1 MPIYYAV
8 SQVTSHLRDLLDA
21 DELLADIWIGGE
33 VANVT
38 RAASGHAYFTL
49 RDDRSQLRCV
59 MFRQRSRGMQHLVS
73 GAAVVVHG
81 RVSIYAQRGEV
92 QLVAD
97 VAQPEGVGEL
107 QMRLEQLKLKLES
120 EGLFDQSRKR
130 GLPRFPQRIGVVT
143 SPSGAVWHDIQTVVG
158 RRFPIADLVL
168 APTQVQGAEAAGH
181 IVAAFDA
188 LDEAPATDVVI
199 LARGGG
205 SLEDLWPFNEEPVA
219 RAVYAC
225 RAPVISAIGHE
236 TDVTVSDMVAD
247 VRAATPSAAAELA
260 APSAVELAG
269 QIAGAVQ
276 ALHTWAS
283 GRAAV
288 GRETARQLEARL
300 GRTRP
305 DVDGLRQ
312 RVDDALRAA
321 GAHAKHNAEME
332 AQRLEGLRSRLTALN
347 PSVILRRGYSIVTA
361 PESGRIV
368 TDYSQLSPGDA
379 VELMFGR
386 GSAEASVTDVH
397 AGGDDATGS

>member
-1 MPIYYAV
+1 MPIYAV
-8 SQVTSHLRDLLDA
+8 SQVTSHLRALLEGD
-21 DELLADIWIGGE
+21 DLLADIWIGGE

-158 RRFPIADLVL
+158 RRYPIAELVL
-168 APTQVQGAEAAGH
+168 APTQVQGGEATAH

-236 TDVTVSDMVAD
+236 TDVTISDMVAD

-260 APSAVELAG
+260 VPSAVELAG
-269 QIAGAVQ
+269 QIGGAVHALHAGA
-276 ALHTWAS
+276 T
-283 GRAAV
+283 GRAAM
-288 GRETARQLEARL
+288 GRETARQLGARL

-312 RVDDALRAA
+312 RVDDALRTA
-321 GAHAKHNAEME
+321 GTHAKHSVEVK
-332 AQRLEGLRSRLTALN
+332 AQRLDGLESRLTSLN
-347 PSVILRRGYSIVTA
+347 PRVILRRGYSIVTT

-368 TDYSQLSPGDA
+368 SDYSQLSPGDA
-379 VELMFGR
+379 LELTLGR
-386 GSAEASVTDVH
+386 GSAEARVTDVRP
-397 AGGDDATGS
+397 GDDDATGS

>member
-1 MPIYYAV
+1 MPVYAV

-33 VANVT
+33 VANFT

-49 RDDRSQLRCV
+49 RDERSQLRCV
-59 MFRQRSRGMQHLVS
+59 MFRQRSRGMQHLAS

-81 RVSIYAQRGEV
+81 RVSIYTQRGEV

-97 VAQPEGVGEL
+97 VVQPEGVGEL
-107 QMRLEQLKLKLES
+107 QMRLEQLKLKLEN
-120 EGLFDQSRKR
+120 EGLFEQSRKR
-130 GLPRFPQRIGVVT
+130 GLPRFPKRIGVVT

-158 RRFPIADLVL
+158 RRYPITELVI
-168 APTQVQGAEAAGH
+168 APTQVQGAEAAAH
-181 IVAAFDA
+181 IVGAFDA
-188 LDEAPATDVVI
+188 LDEAPQTDVVI

-236 TDVTVSDMVAD
+236 TDTTIADMVAD

-260 APSAVELAG
+260 VPSAAELAG

-276 ALHTWAS
+276 ALHTGAS

-288 GRETARQLEARL
+288 GRETARQLWARL
-300 GRTRP
+300 GRTCP

-321 GAHAKHNAEME
+321 GAHARHGVEME
-332 AQRLEGLRSRLTALN
+332 AQRLDGLSSRLTALN
-347 PSVILRRGYSIVTA
+347 PRVILRRGYSIVTA
-361 PESGRIV
+361 SESGRIV
-368 TDYSQLSPGDA
+368 TDSSQLSVGDA
-379 VELMFGR
+379 IEVTLGR
-386 GSAEASVTDVH
+386 GSAEASVTDVR

>member
-8 SQVTSHLRDLLDA
+8 SQVTSHLRDLLDS
-21 DELLADIWIGGE
+21 DELLADIWIGAE
-33 VANVT
+33 VANIT

-49 RDDRSQLRCV
+49 RDEQSQLRCV
-59 MFRQRSRGMQHLVS
+59 MFKQRSRGMQHLVS

-120 EGLFDQSRKR
+120 EGLFEQSRKR
-130 GLPRFPQRIGVVT
+130 GLPRFPQKIGVVT

-158 RRFPIADLVL
+158 RRYPVVELVL
-168 APTQVQGAEAAGH
+168 APTQVQGAEASRH

-188 LDEAPATDVVI
+188 LDEAAATDMVI

-205 SLEDLWPFNEEPVA
+205 SLEDLWAFNEEPVA

-225 RAPVISAIGHE
+225 RVPVISAIGHE
-236 TDVTVSDMVAD
+236 TDETISDIVAD

-260 APSAVELAG
+260 VPSAEELAG
-269 QIAGAVQ
+269 RIAGAVQ
-276 ALHTWAS
+276 ALHAEAS
-283 GRAAV
+283 GRAVV
-288 GRETARQLEARL
+288 GRETARQLWARL
-300 GRTRP
+300 DRAVP

-321 GAHAKHNAEME
+321 GAHAGHGVEME
-332 AQRLEGLRSRLTALN
+332 AQRLDGLRSRLTALN
-347 PSVILRRGYSIVTA
+347 PRVILRRGYSIVTT
-361 PESGRIV
+361 PGNDRIV
-368 TDYSQLSPGDA
+368 TDSSQLSPGDA
-379 VELMFGR
+379 VEFTLGR
-386 GSAEASVTDVH
+386 GSAEASVTNVRP
-397 AGGDDATGS
+397 GGDDATGS

>member
-1 MPIYYAV
+1 MPVYAV
-8 SQVTSHLRDLLDA
+8 SQVTSHLRDLLEG

-33 VANVT
+33 VANFT

-59 MFRQRSRGMQHLVS
+59 MFRQRSRGMQHLAS

-81 RVSIYAQRGEV
+81 RVSIYTQRGEV

-97 VAQPEGVGEL
+97 VVQPEGVGEL
-107 QMRLEQLKLKLES
+107 QMRLEQLKLKLEN
-120 EGLFDQSRKR
+120 EGLFEQSRKR
-130 GLPRFPQRIGVVT
+130 GLPRFPRRIGVVT

-158 RRFPIADLVL
+158 RRYPIAELVI
-168 APTQVQGAEAAGH
+168 APTQVQGAEAAAH
-181 IVAAFDA
+181 IVGAFDA
-188 LDEAPATDVVI
+188 LDEAPQTDVVI

-236 TDVTVSDMVAD
+236 TDTTISDMVAD

-260 APSAVELAG
+260 VPSAAELAG

-276 ALHTWAS
+276 ALHTGAA
-283 GRAAV
+283 GRATV
-288 GRETARQLEARL
+288 GRETARQLWARL
-300 GRTRP
+300 DRGRP

-321 GAHAKHNAEME
+321 GAHARHGVEME
-332 AQRLEGLRSRLTALN
+332 AQRLDGLSSRLTALN
-347 PSVILRRGYSIVTA
+347 PRVILRRGYSIVTA
-361 PESGRIV
+361 SENGRIV
-368 TDYSQLSPGDA
+368 TDSSQLSPGEA
-379 VELMFGR
+379 VELTFGR
-386 GSAEASVTDVH
+386 GSVEASVTDVRS
-397 AGGDDATGS
+397 GGDDATGS

>member
-49 RDDRSQLRCV
+49 RDERSQLRCV

-107 QMRLEQLKLKLES
+107 QMRLEQLKLKLEN
-120 EGLFDQSRKR
+120 EGLFEQSRKR
-130 GLPRFPQRIGVVT
+130 GLPRFPKRIGVVT

-158 RRFPIADLVL
+158 RRYPIAELAL
-168 APTQVQGAEAAGH
+168 APTQVQGADAAGH

-188 LDEAPATDVVI
+188 LDEAAADVVI

-205 SLEDLWPFNEEPVA
+205 SLEDLWAFNEEPVA

-225 RAPVISAIGHE
+225 RVPVISAIGHE
-236 TDVTVSDMVAD
+236 TDVTISDMVAD

-260 APSAVELAG
+260 VPSAAELAG

-276 ALHTWAS
+276 TLHTGAS
-283 GRAAV
+283 GRAVV
-288 GRETARQLEARL
+288 GRETARQLWARL
-300 GRTRP
+300 ERARP

-321 GAHAKHNAEME
+321 AAHAGHGVEME
-332 AQRLEGLRSRLTALN
+332 AQRLDGLRSRLTALN
-347 PSVILRRGYSIVTA
+347 PRVILRRGYSIVTA

-379 VELMFGR
+379 VELTLGR
-386 GSAEASVTDVH
+386 GSADASVTDVR
-397 AGGDDATGS
+397 AGDDDATGI

>member
-1 MPIYYAV
+1 MPVFAV
-8 SQVTSHLRDLLDA
+8 SQVTSHLRDLLEG

-33 VANVT
+33 VANFT

-49 RDDRSQLRCV
+49 RDERSQLRCV
-59 MFRQRSRGMQHLVS
+59 MFRQRSRGMQHLAS

-81 RVSIYAQRGEV
+81 RVSIYTQRGEV

-97 VAQPEGVGEL
+97 VVQPEGVGEL
-107 QMRLEQLKLKLES
+107 QMRLEQLKLKLEN
-120 EGLFDQSRKR
+120 EGLFEQSRKR
-130 GLPRFPQRIGVVT
+130 GLPRFPKRIGVVT

-158 RRFPIADLVL
+158 RRYPIAELVI
-168 APTQVQGAEAAGH
+168 APTQVQGAEAAAH
-181 IVAAFDA
+181 IVGAFDA
-188 LDEAPATDVVI
+188 LDEAPQTDVVI

-236 TDVTVSDMVAD
+236 TDTTIADMVAD

-260 APSAVELAG
+260 VPSAAELAG

-276 ALHTWAS
+276 ALHTGAS

-288 GRETARQLEARL
+288 GRETARQLWARL
-300 GRTRP
+300 GRTCP

-321 GAHAKHNAEME
+321 GSHARHGVEME
-332 AQRLEGLRSRLTALN
+332 AQRLDGLSSRLTALN
-347 PSVILRRGYSIVTA
+347 PRVILRRGYSIVTA
-361 PESGRIV
+361 SESGRIV
-368 TDYSQLSPGDA
+368 TDSSQLSPGDA
-379 VELMFGR
+379 VELTLGR
-386 GSAEASVTDVH
+386 GSAEASVTDVR